1 MSWEIP
7 GTNQVMSCTWR
18 PIALFLL
25 SAAALAAAAP
35 PAPHWLSA
43 GESLYR
49 EGRLPTGEALPGS
62 LKGDRTVQGMAMT
75 CASCHMA
82 SGLGSSEGG
91 SNEGG
96 VRIPPIHGSALFQ
109 PRYGALPR
117 LKGAERERLGLQAPP
132 LRPAYTDAS
141 LARALRSGLDPAGR
155 EFNEV
160 MPRYA
165 LTDSHMALLIR
176 YLKALSA
183 TPPPGVDG
191 KTIRFATVIGSEVN
205 AADREAMLKPLQ
217 SFLAFNNDMPRTFGH
232 RMFRSPAGRNLIQ
245 DHRTYTLEPWILSGP
260 PSTWRRQLEAR
271 YRKAPVFAL
280 LGGISYGSWRPIH
293 DFCEARRIPCIL
305 PITDLPVV
313 SDKSWYT
320 LYFSRGLR
328 QEGEAAARFLA
339 SGPAAATGS
348 RVVQVVQGAA
358 GRALAEGF
366 RAAWQELG
374 RPGARTLEL
383 ADGERVDPARLRDL
397 VSGEPP
403 AALLLWAESG
413 VLEAL
418 GPGLVPAADSLPLLV
433 SGGAW
438 KERLYGLPEALRGR
452 AYITFPYRH
461 PDDEA
466 RALRNTVPSLALE
479 AGRRD
484 SPRIASR
491 MYSLVQILSKAF
503 LAMDGAYYRDN
514 LFDRIGL
521 LPDQSLPD
529 FERLGFG
536 PGQRYA
542 SKGCYVMQLSAGPEP
557 RLLKR
562 SDWVIH

>member
-1 MSWEIP
+1 MP
-7 GTNQVMSCTWR
+7 CTWR
-18 PIALFLL
+18 PFATFLL
-25 SAAALAAAAP
+25 SVLSLAAADP
-35 PAPHWLSA
+35 RPPHWFMA

-49 EGRLPTGEALPGS
+49 EGRLPSGGAIPGT
-62 LKGDRTVQGMAMT
+62 LRGDRPVQGVAMT

-96 VRIPPIHGSALFQ
+96 VRVPPIHGPALFQ
-109 PRYGALPR
+109 PRHGALAR
-117 LKGAERERLGLQAPP
+117 LKGADREQLGLKAPP
-132 LRPAYTDAS
+132 LRPAYTEDS
-141 LARALRSGLDPAGR
+141 LARVLRSGIDPTGR
-155 EFNEV
+155 ELSDV

-165 LTDSHMALLIR
+165 LTDQHMAFLIR
-176 YLKALSA
+176 YLKVLSA

-191 KTIRFATVIGSEVN
+191 KTIRFATVIGPEVS

-232 RMFRSPAGRNLIQ
+232 RMYRSPAGRNLIQ
-245 DHRTYTLEPWILSGP
+245 DHRTYILVPWVLSGP
-260 PSTWRRQLEAR
+260 RSTWRRQLEAR
-271 YRKAPVFAL
+271 YRKEPVFAL
-280 LGGISYGSWRPIH
+280 LGGISYGSWRPVH

-313 SDKSWYT
+313 SDKNWYT

-348 RVVQVVQGAA
+348 PVVQVVQGDA
-358 GRALAEGF
+358 GRALSEGF
-366 RAAWQELG
+366 NAAWQELG
-374 RPGARTLEL
+374 QQGARTLVL
-383 ADGERVDPARLRDL
+383 ADGERIDPARLRAL
-397 VSGEPP
+397 VSSLRP
-403 AALLLWAESG
+403 ATLLFWAGPEALA
-413 VLEAL
+413 AL
-418 GPGLVPAADSLPLLV
+418 GPDLVPTLDHPLVV
-433 SGGAW
+433 SAGAW
-438 KERLYGLPEALRGR
+438 KERLYDLPEALRGGT
-452 AYITFPYRH
+452 YITYPFRH
-461 PDDEA
+461 PEDEV
-466 RALRNTVPSLALE
+466 RVLRNTVPSLAQE

-503 LAMDGAYYRDN
+503 LAMEGAYFRDN
-514 LFDRIGL
+514 LLDRIGL

-542 SKGCYVMQLSAGPEP
+542 SKGCYIMQLSAGPEP
-557 RLLKR
+557 KLVKR

>member
-1 MSWEIP
+1 
-7 GTNQVMSCTWR
+7 MSCTWR
-18 PIALFLL
+18 SVAILLL
-25 SAAALAAAAP
+25 SAASLAAAAP
-35 PAPHWLSA
+35 SDPHWLSA
-43 GESLYR
+43 GEALYR
-49 EGRLPTGEALPGS
+49 EGRLPNGGPLPGS
-62 LKGDRTVQGMAMT
+62 LKGDRSVQGMAMT

-96 VRIPPIHGSALFQ
+96 VRVPPIHGPALFQ
-109 PRYGALPR
+109 PRYLALPR
-117 LKGAERERLGLQAPP
+117 LQGAERERLGLNAPP
-132 LRPAYTDAS
+132 LRPAYTEAS
-141 LARALRSGLDPAGR
+141 LARALRSGIDPAGR
-155 EFNEV
+155 EFNEG

-165 LTDSHMALLIR
+165 LTNRHMALLIR
-176 YLKALSA
+176 YLRALSA
-183 TPPPGVDG
+183 APPPGVDG
-191 KTIRFATVIGSEVN
+191 GTIRFATVIGSEVS

-245 DHRTYTLEPWILSGP
+245 DHRTYTLEPWVLSGP

-280 LGGISYGSWRPIH
+280 LGGISYGSWQPIH

-305 PITDLPVV
+305 PITDLPAV

-320 LYFSRGLR
+320 LYFSRGLH

-339 SGPAAATGS
+339 SGPAATGS
-348 RVVQVVQGAA
+348 RLVQVVQGAA
-358 GRALAEGF
+358 GRALAGGF
-366 RAAWQELG
+366 QAAWRELG
-374 RPGARTLEL
+374 RTGPITLEL
-383 ADGERVDPARLRDL
+383 ADGERMDPARLREL

-403 AALLLWAESG
+403 AALLLWAGPE

-418 GPGLVPAADSLPLLV
+418 EPDQALAAGNLQLVI

-438 KERLYGLPEALRGR
+438 KERLYGLPESLRDR
-452 AYITFPYRH
+452 TYITFPYRH
-461 PDDEA
+461 PEDEA
-466 RALRNTVPSLALE
+466 RTLRNTVPSLALE

-491 MYSLVQILSKAF
+491 MYTLVQILSRAF
-503 LAMDGAYYRDN
+503 LAMEGAYYRDN

-521 LPDQSLPD
+521 LPDQTRPD
-529 FERLGFG
+529 FERLSFG

-542 SKGCYVMQLSAGPEP
+542 SRGCYVMQLSGGPEP
-557 RLLKR
+557 QLLKR